1 MELCVRSQSRTLLKG
16 VVLLRF
22 GTGHLAVAV
31 AMAVAVAGAPCL
43 HKSAKASGISPTRK
57 FSDNGIEA
65 DINNFQSPYGE
76 LSADSR

>member
-16 VVLLRF
+16 VVLRF

-31 AMAVAVAGAPCL
+31 AMAVAGAPCL

-57 FSDNGIEA
+57 FSDIEA
-65 DINNFQSPYGE
+65 DIFKIHTEN
-76 LSADSR
+76 